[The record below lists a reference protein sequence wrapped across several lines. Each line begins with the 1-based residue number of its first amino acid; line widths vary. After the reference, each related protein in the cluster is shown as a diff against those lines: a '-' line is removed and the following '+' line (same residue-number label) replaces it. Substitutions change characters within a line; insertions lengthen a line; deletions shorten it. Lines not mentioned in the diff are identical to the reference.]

1 MCDLSIIV
9 VSHNTRE
16 LTKRCLRSLFAF
28 AGDLRIEV
36 LVVENASEDGTAR
49 LVREEFPDVR
59 LIENA
64 TNVGFARACN
74 QGLRRARGRYIM
86 LLNSDTEFCADVLG
100 PLLRRLD
107 AHPEVGAAGPRLIY
121 PDGRTQHYSAAR
133 AKSLLGTL
141 AQYSIPRRREI
152 PLYLKPL
159 DPSPSGPLY
168 ETESISGA
176 AMIVRREVLETVGLL
191 DEGFFL
197 YGEDADWLLRMR
209 GAGYKIACAPD
220 LVLLHHHGAS
230 SRQNEQRREIEA
242 VKSNLRYFAKHG
254 GRLHVLLFRLGLAV
268 ILILRALSLDLAR
281 ALSRGNRTPLQR
293 DLMLLKYALAHRVG
307 EIAPCACSSSI
318 RVRI

>member
-1 MCDLSIIV
+1 MPDLSIVIV
-9 VSHNTRE
+9 SYNTRE
-16 LTKRCLRSLFAF
+16 LTERCLRSLFAF
-28 AGDLRIEV
+28 TRDLPIEV
-36 LVVENASEDGTAR
+36 IVVDNASEDGTAR
-49 LVREEFPDVR
+49 RVREEFPDIQLV
-59 LIENA
+59 ENT

-74 QGLRRARGRYIM
+74 QGLRRARGRYLM
-86 LLNSDTEFCADVLG
+86 LLNSDTELCADVLG

-159 DPSPSGPLY
+159 DPSGSFY

-197 YGEDADWLLRMR
+197 YGEDADWIARMR
-209 GAGYKIACAPD
+209 RAGYKVACAPD
-220 LVLLHHHGAS
+220 LILLHHHGAS
-230 SRQNEQRREIEA
+230 SRQDEQRREIEA

-254 GRLHVLLFRLGLAV
+254 GRWHVLLFRLGLAL
-268 ILILRALSLDLAR
+268 ILILRMLSLDLAR
-281 ALSRGNRTPLQR
+281 ALFRGNRTRLRR
-293 DLMLLKYALAHRVG
+293 DAVLLKYALAHRVT
-307 EIAPCACSSSI
+307 ESSSCACSSSI
-318 RVRI
+318 RAHI